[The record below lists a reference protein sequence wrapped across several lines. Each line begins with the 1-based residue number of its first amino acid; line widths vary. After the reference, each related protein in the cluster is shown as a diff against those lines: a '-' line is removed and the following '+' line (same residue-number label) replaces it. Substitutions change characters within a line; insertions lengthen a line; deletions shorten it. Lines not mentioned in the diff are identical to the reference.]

1 MFSLVPQNSLSRI
14 FKRSNV
20 KPKWNGNLLGKELIR
35 IKSSP
40 SEFLAKIK
48 IIGMRLNFLKTS
60 KLEGKTK
67 LKQNI
72 LGGGATFKR
81 TAFS

>member
-1 MFSLVPQNSLSRI
+1 MFSLVPQNSLSGI
-14 FKRSNV
+14 FKHSNV
-20 KPKWNGNLLGKELIR
+20 KPK
-35 IKSSP
+35 
-40 SEFLAKIK
+40 
-48 IIGMRLNFLKTS
+48 
-60 KLEGKTK
+60 LEGKIK

>member
-1 MFSLVPQNSLSRI
+1 
-14 FKRSNV
+14 
-20 KPKWNGNLLGKELIR
+20 
-35 IKSSP
+35 
-40 SEFLAKIK
+40 
-48 IIGMRLNFLKTS
+48 MRLNFLKTS
-60 KLEGKTK
+60 KLEGKIK